1 MPSTPNPAKP
11 QTTQSCLDAPTLA
24 RLQELDPSGENKLIE
39 RVVAAYVKALDK
51 LLPELESAR
60 GQTLNLSVVR
70 HVSHTLKSSSAS
82 LGALNL
88 AERCAEIETLARI
101 GQTGDLEV
109 LLDGMLLEVIQVRKA
124 LLSLLPHIP

>member
-1 MPSTPNPAKP
+1 MTSTPNPVNP
-11 QTTQSCLDAPTLA
+11 QLTKSCLDAPTLA
-24 RLQELDPSGENKLIE
+24 RLQELDPNGENKLIE

-60 GQTLNLSVVR
+60 GPNLNLNVVR

-82 LGALNL
+82 LGALSL

>member
-1 MPSTPNPAKP
+1 
-11 QTTQSCLDAPTLA
+11 
-24 RLQELDPSGENKLIE
+24 
-39 RVVAAYVKALDK
+39 
-51 LLPELESAR
+51 
-60 GQTLNLSVVR
+60 LNVVR